1 MKNFLF
7 FKNISYKNKS
17 WNFLKQAKITTVAP
31 LRSENSDF
39 LMKFKIVGEVRL
51 GPYTEAETSDSS
63 TLLERVIKVSNIG
76 KRVYGMRGVLE
87 VSDSV

>member
-1 MKNFLF
+1 MHAVIVTRSPF
-7 FKNISYKNKS
+7 
-17 WNFLKQAKITTVAP
+17 
-31 LRSENSDF
+31 RSENSEF
-39 LMKFKIVGEVRL
+39 LIKLKIVGEVKL